1 MDLIGVIAGLLGFV
15 VGIAVPIFILY
26 IIVKTILDFIKKL
39 LGGFSNG
46 KEWSVWGS
54 SSGFESIEVE
64 YAGVG
69 AC

>member
-39 LGGFSNG
+39 
-46 KEWSVWGS
+46 
-54 SSGFESIEVE
+54 
-64 YAGVG
+64 
-69 AC
+69 